1 MPLGKRD
8 LQNSKDIKALSKK
21 ILPATLL
28 ERIYSRITSRN
39 TKFKSVQRCEHSWKE
54 HVRGACGLFDISGF
68 SRLAAK
74 LSNDEKLHSYPTGE
88 KKTDDTMN
96 VAALAVPAINKNK
109 KDDKAGDLRRRSRRE
124 STIKA
129 LDEEIVHYSPDMLD
143 GKTND
148 RESNLNRGLL

>member
-96 VAALAVPAINKNK
+96 VAIRCATPT
-109 KDDKAGDLRRRSRRE
+109 
-124 STIKA
+124 TIR
-129 LDEEIVHYSPDMLD
+129 L
-143 GKTND
+143 
-148 RESNLNRGLL
+148 